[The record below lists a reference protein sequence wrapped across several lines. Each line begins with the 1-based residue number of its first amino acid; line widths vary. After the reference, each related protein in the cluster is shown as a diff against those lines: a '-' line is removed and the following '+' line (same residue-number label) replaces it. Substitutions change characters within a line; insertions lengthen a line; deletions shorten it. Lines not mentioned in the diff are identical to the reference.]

1 MAGVGVIVLPGSGV
15 SCRVISVLVEVI
27 EKILLS
33 VDSACVATGNDG
45 AQLARKINPVI
56 IHWRHRFF
64 FIAILILILSLEKGI
79 ITPTMPNPKPFSH
92 KTTLFIVILTGLLF
106 GIWLFYSP
114 PGLLGKADA
123 VGYAVCHRID
133 VRSFHLDD
141 RQTPMCA
148 RCTGMYLGA
157 FAGIIYQLR
166 WRKNG
171 GYPPKKFYPVLALFV
186 LAFGIDGLN
195 SYLHFFP
202 DIPTLY
208 EPANWLR
215 LLTGTGMGLDIALVM
230 YPTFNQTIWD
240 RYDEIPVF
248 SRWRDL
254 LWLILIAFGLDAMTY
269 SEISL
274 LLYPLAFISSLTVLV
289 LLALVYAILW
299 SLILKRENT
308 NSSWKEAAPI
318 LVCGLATA
326 LLQIGVFDLVRYLL
340 TGTWYGFLA
349 G

>member
-1 MAGVGVIVLPGSGV
+1 VIVLPGSRV
-15 SCRVISVLVEVI
+15 SCRAISVFVGVI
-27 EKILLS
+27 EGILLS
-33 VDSACVATGNDG
+33 VDSDCVATGKDG
-45 AQLARKINPVI
+45 AQLVRMSNPVI
-56 IHWRHRFF
+56 IHWKHCFF
-64 FIAILILILSLEKGI
+64 FIAILFLILSLEKGI
-79 ITPTMPNPKPFSH
+79 IIPTMPNPKPISH
-92 KTTLFIVILTGLLF
+92 KTTLFIVIFTGLLL
-106 GIWLFYSP
+106 GVWLFYSP

-141 RQTPMCA
+141 RQIPMCA

-157 FAGIIYQLR
+157 FAGIVYQLR

-171 GYPPKKFYPVLALFV
+171 GYPLKKFYPIMALFV
-186 LAFGIDGLN
+186 LAFGVDGLN

-202 DIPTLY
+202 DMPTLY

-240 RYDEIPVF
+240 RYDDIPVF

-254 LWLILIAFGLDAMTY
+254 LWLILIALGLDALIY

-274 LLYPLAFISSLTVLV
+274 FVYPLAVISSLTVLV
-289 LLALVYAILW
+289 LLASVYAILW

-318 LVCGLATA
+318 LFCGLATA
-326 LLQIGVFDLVRYLL
+326 LLQISAFDLVRFFL

>member
-1 MAGVGVIVLPGSGV
+1 MPIMSDNKP
-15 SCRVISVLVEVI
+15 IS
-27 EKILLS
+27 
-33 VDSACVATGNDG
+33 
-45 AQLARKINPVI
+45 RKI
-56 IHWRHRFF
+56 
-64 FIAILILILSLEKGI
+64 
-79 ITPTMPNPKPFSH
+79 
-92 KTTLFIVILTGLLF
+92 TLFIVIIAGLLF

-133 VRSFHLDD
+133 TRSFHIDG
-141 RQTPMCA
+141 RQVPMCA

-157 FAGIIYQLR
+157 FAAIVYQLR
-166 WRKNG
+166 WKKKA
-171 GYPPKKFYPVLALFV
+171 GYPPKKFYPIMAFFV

-202 DIPTLY
+202 NAPTIY
-208 EPANWLR
+208 EPMNWLR
-215 LLTGTGMGLDIALVM
+215 LLTGIGMGIDIALVM

-240 RYDEIPVF
+240 KYEDEPVF

-254 LWLILIAFGLDAMTY
+254 LFLILIALGLGAMAY

-274 LLYPLAFISSLTVLV
+274 LLYPLAVISSLTVLV
-289 LLALVYAILW
+289 LLAAVYAVLW

-308 NSSWKEAAPI
+308 NTSWKDAFPI
-318 LVCGLATA
+318 LICGFTTA
-326 LLQIGVFDLVRYLL
+326 LLQIGAFDLVRYLL
-340 TGTWYGFLA
+340 TGTWYGFLT

>member
-1 MAGVGVIVLPGSGV
+1 
-15 SCRVISVLVEVI
+15 
-27 EKILLS
+27 
-33 VDSACVATGNDG
+33 
-45 AQLARKINPVI
+45 
-56 IHWRHRFF
+56 
-64 FIAILILILSLEKGI
+64 
-79 ITPTMPNPKPFSH
+79 MPNPKPISH
-92 KTTLFIVILTGLLF
+92 KTTLLIVILTGILF
-106 GIWLFYSP
+106 GVWLFYSP

-123 VGYAVCHRID
+123 IGYAVCHRID

-141 RQTPMCA
+141 RQVPMCA

-157 FAGIIYQLR
+157 FAGIVYQVR
-166 WRKNG
+166 WIKNG
-171 GYPPKKFYPVLALFV
+171 GYPPKRFYPIMAFFL
-186 LAFGIDGLN
+186 LAFGVDGLN

-202 DIPTLY
+202 DFPTLY
-208 EPANWLR
+208 EPTNWIR
-215 LLTGTGMGLDIALVM
+215 LLTGTGMGLNIALVM
-230 YPTFNQTIWD
+230 FPTFNQTIWD
-240 RYDEIPVF
+240 RYDDIPVF

-254 LWLILIAFGLDAMTY
+254 LWLILIALGLDVMTY

-274 LLYPLAFISSLTVLV
+274 LLYPLAVISSLTVLV
-289 LLALVYAILW
+289 LLASVYAILW

-308 NSSWKEAAPI
+308 NSSWKEAVPI